1 MGRWSNS
8 WHLLK
13 ETWNILKLDKEML
26 WFPVFSLIFTG
37 MVFLSFL
44 LPLVLSKAFA
54 PSPIYFLFLFLF
66 YFISYFIIIF
76 FNTGLVI
83 CASIRLSGGD
93 PTVRDGLIG
102 ASNHLG
108 KILGWTAVAATVG
121 FILRVIIDKLNERS
135 QFLGAI
141 LVSLLGMAW
150 TLLTFFVVPVM
161 IFENKGVFA
170 AIKESGSLFK
180 KTWGENVVGQFSMGL
195 VFFVLGIL
203 GVIPLV
209 LTFLSGSL
217 PAILIVFAG
226 VLFYWII
233 LSIFSSTLNGIF
245 ITALYY
251 YARTGRVPAGYEKE
265 HIKGAFKKRETGFP
279 FSGMGINSR

>member
-37 MVFLSFL
+37 IVFLSFL

-54 PSPIYFLFLFLF
+54 PSPIYFLFLFIF

-83 CASIRLSGGD
+83 CASIRLSGRD

-121 FILRVIIDKLNERS
+121 FVLRVIIDKLNERS

-170 AIKESGSLFK
+170 AIQESGSLFK
-180 KTWGENVVGQFSMGL
+180 KTWGENVIGQFSMGL

-203 GVIPLV
+203 GIIPLV
-209 LTFLSGSL
+209 LTFLSGSSL
-217 PAILIVFAG
+217 AMLIVLGG
-226 VLFYWII
+226 VLFYWIV

-265 HIKGAFKKRETGFP
+265 HIKGAFKKRETVFP
-279 FSGMGINSR
+279 FSRMGINSR